1 MIREYQTKELDIM
14 YTADSNTISEWD
26 IKSEK
31 AWDYGYKLG
40 IKGQPAEK
48 WRTSFVNL
56 ATQAGLGYKAGLMTR
71 KASAKCEI

>member
-1 MIREYQTKELDIM
+1 M

-31 AWDYGYKLG
+31 AWNDGYNLG

-48 WRTSFVNL
+48 WRSKFVNL
-56 ATQAGLGYKAGLMTR
+56 ATQAGRGYKAGLETR
-71 KASAKCEI
+71 KAAAKCAI